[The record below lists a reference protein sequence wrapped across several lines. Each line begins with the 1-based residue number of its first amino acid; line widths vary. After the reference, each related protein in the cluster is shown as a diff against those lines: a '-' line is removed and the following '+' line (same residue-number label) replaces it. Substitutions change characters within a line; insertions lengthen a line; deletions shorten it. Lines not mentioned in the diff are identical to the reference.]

1 MRSATELVAAH
12 TATESAAKV
21 VQGGEA
27 ILFVVGYLEES
38 HGAPE

>member
-1 MRSATELVAAH
+1 MRSAAELVAAH

-21 VQGGEA
+21 VKSGEA
-27 ILFVVGYLEES
+27 ILFIIGYLEES